1 MAPPRRGYDAAVA
14 ILSPRAFAPRVTIAL
29 VAASVAVTGATWLA
43 GAERV
48 LPALLIARPGQP
60 FFADILS
67 GEAWR
72 LVTPIFVHLGAL
84 HLLFNMMWLWDLGG
98 ALERLKRGAFL
109 AGFVAASGIA
119 SNLAQYAIT
128 RSPYFGGMSGVVYAL
143 LGYVWMQGRFNP
155 AFGIALHRSTVAMML
170 AWYALCW
177 TGLLGPIA
185 NWAHTGGLAIG
196 VAWGFLDR
204 RPPPARRIP

>member
-1 MAPPRRGYDAAVA
+1 MA
-14 ILSPRAFAPRVTIAL
+14 IISPGARAPRVTLAL
-29 VAASVAVTGATWLA
+29 VASSVAVTAAAWLG

-48 LPALLIARPGQP
+48 LPPLLIAEPGSP
-60 FFADILS
+60 FLADLRA
-67 GEAWR
+67 GELWR
-72 LVTPIFVHLGAL
+72 LFTPIFVHFGAL

-98 ALERLKRGAFL
+98 AIERLKRASFL
-109 AGFVAASGIA
+109 ALFVAGSGAA
-119 SNLAQYAIT
+119 SNLLQYGIT
-128 RSPYFGGMSGVVYAL
+128 RSPNFGGMSGVVYAL
-143 LGYVWMQGRFNP
+143 LGYVWMQGRFHP

-185 NWAHTGGLAIG
+185 NWAHTGGLMMG

-204 RPPPARRIP
+204 RPPRARLLP

>member
-1 MAPPRRGYDAAVA
+1 MIARPPRSASPVVT
-14 ILSPRAFAPRVTIAL
+14 LSLI
-29 VAASVAVTGATWLA
+29 AASVAVTAAVWL
-43 GAERV
+43 GGPDRV
-48 LPALLIARPGQP
+48 LPVVLISAPGHP
-60 FFADILS
+60 FLSDIRS
-67 GEAWR
+67 GELWR
-72 LVTPIFVHLGAL
+72 LVTPMFLHLGFL
-84 HLLFNMMWLWDLGG
+84 HILFNMMWLWDLGR
-98 ALERLKRGAFL
+98 AIERLKGPAFL
-109 AGFVAASGIA
+109 ALFVAIAGVA

-128 RSPYFGGMSGVVYAL
+128 GSPNFGGMSGVVYGL
-143 LGYVWMQGRFNP
+143 LGYIWMQGRFNP

-204 RPPPARRIP
+204 RPARGARIG

>member
-1 MAPPRRGYDAAVA
+1 VA
-14 ILSPRAFAPRVTIAL
+14 IISPRARVPRVTLAL
-29 VAASVAVTGATWLA
+29 VASSIAVTGAAWLLGPERVIPPLLVGSPGSRFLADLLA
-43 GAERV
+43 GEVWRV
-48 LPALLIARPGQP
+48 
-60 FFADILS
+60 F
-67 GEAWR
+67 
-72 LVTPIFVHLGAL
+72 TPIFVHLGAL

-98 ALERLKRGAFL
+98 AIERLKGGPFL
-109 AGFVAASGIA
+109 ALFVAASGAA
-119 SNLAQYAIT
+119 SNLLQYAIT
-128 RSPYFGGMSGVVYAL
+128 RSPNFGGMSGVVYAL

-185 NWAHTGGLAIG
+185 NWAHTGGLMMG

-204 RPPPARRIP
+204 RPPHARLAR

>member
-1 MAPPRRGYDAAVA
+1 MA
-14 ILSPRAFAPRVTIAL
+14 IISPRVQAPRVTLAL
-29 VAASVAVTGATWLA
+29 VAASVAVTGAMWLA
-43 GAERV
+43 GPERV
-48 LPALLIARPGQP
+48 LPQLLIARPGSP
-60 FFADILS
+60 FLADLLA

-72 LVTPIFVHLGAL
+72 LFTPAFVHLGAL

-98 ALERLKRGAFL
+98 GIERLKGGGFL
-109 AGFVAASGIA
+109 ALFVAASGAA
-119 SNLAQYAIT
+119 SNLLQYAIT
-128 RSPYFGGMSGVVYAL
+128 HSPYFGGMSGVVYAL

-185 NWAHTGGLAIG
+185 NWAHTGGLAMG

-204 RPPPARRIP
+204 RPPRARLVP